1 MDRADQELAQFPLD
15 GLQWIAEKS
24 FERPLREAIAPHL
37 AGLESAGATLL
48 KRSLGR
54 ATYRLELQGGA
65 VFVKHHKARSW
76 KERLKYLVLPS
87 RASAEWA
94 ASRAVAERG
103 IPAARALAFGE
114 RRVAGVFCEAVLVSQ
129 AVEDA
134 TSLGRALREKTTSPS
149 RVARFIRRMHDA
161 DVLHRDL
168 HGGNIL
174 VAGGELVLI
183 DLHRVTVGGPLSRR
197 RRVDSV
203 AQFLAPLG
211 DCIDGEARLSFVRE
225 YLGPEAEQAE
235 VDRFASSVEKAA
247 ARWLER
253 RYASRTKRCIKRSTG
268 FRRERLPGL
277 KVYRRAEF
285 PAKLVAN
292 AIELHRATTADGT
305 GDAILK
311 CDDRTRVTVVD
322 VGDRDRPRRL
332 CVKEFIRPSLLQRI
346 NDAFRGSRARL
357 AWIGANAC
365 EVRGIGTPKAHAM
378 AEAGPRSF
386 LITDFID
393 GAVSFNWYAS
403 DFGRPRDRK
412 ATRKWR
418 AFVREAADFV
428 RLLHSHRLRHRD
440 LAGKNILV
448 REKDG
453 GWEFYLVDV
462 GDIRTGRGP
471 GLNYK
476 IKNLGQLDHVYV
488 RPSRTDR
495 LRFYRHYSRGRPEF
509 DRREL
514 LLEIDA
520 ISRAR
525 HERWLRHGGTE
536 ILEERK
542 QQGKPA

>member
-1 MDRADQELAQFPLD
+1 MDRVGQELAQFPLD
-15 GLQWIAEKS
+15 GLQWVTETS
-24 FERPLREAIAPHL
+24 FEGPLREAIAPHL
-37 AGLESAGATLL
+37 AGLESAGATLI
-48 KRSLGR
+48 KRSLAR
-54 ATYRLELQGGA
+54 ATYRLELPGRT

-87 RASAEWA
+87 RASAEWKT
-94 ASRAVAERG
+94 SRAMAEHG

-114 RRVAGVFCEAVLVSQ
+114 RRIAGVFCEAVLVSE

-134 TSLGRALREKTTSPS
+134 MSLGRALREKGEPPG

-183 DLHRVTVGGPLSRR
+183 DLHRVTVGGPLSGR
-197 RRVDSV
+197 RRVASV

-211 DCIDGEARLSFVRE
+211 DCIGQEARLTFVRE

-253 RYASRTKRCIKRSTG
+253 RYASRTRRCIKRSTG
-268 FRRERLPGL
+268 FRREHLPGL

-285 PAKLVAN
+285 PPEVVAG
-292 AIELHRATTADGT
+292 AIELHRATTADRIADG
-305 GDAILK
+305 ILK

-322 VGDRDRPRRL
+322 VGDKDHPQHL
-332 CVKEFIRPSLLQRI
+332 CVKEFIRGGLLQRI
-346 NDAFRGSRARL
+346 NDIFRGSRARL
-357 AWIGANAC
+357 AWLGSNAC
-365 EVRGIGTPKAHAM
+365 EVRGIRTPKAHAM

-386 LITDFID
+386 LITDFVD
-393 GAVSFNWYAS
+393 GAVSLNWHAS
-403 DFGRPRDRK
+403 DFGRPHGRE

-428 RLLHSHRLRHRD
+428 RLLHSHDLRHRD

-448 REKDG
+448 REKGG

-462 GDIRTGRGP
+462 GDIRTGRTP
-471 GLNYK
+471 SLSYR
-476 IKNLGQLDHVYV
+476 IKNLGQLDQVCV

-495 LRFYRHYSRGRPEF
+495 LRFYRHYSRGRPELN
-509 DRREL
+509 RREL

-525 HERWLRHGGTE
+525 QQRWLECGGRE